1 MNLEPVSYAPIGV
14 ARSPHADAAGAPIQP
29 SGARGQAGHI
39 ILRPELA
46 EGLRDL
52 EGFSHLIVIY
62 HCHQSGPARLLV
74 TPFLDEAAHGVFAT
88 RAPARPNAIGLSV
101 VRLAGVRDN
110 VIDILDVDLLDGT
123 PILDVKPLVPAFDL
137 PQGPVR
143 VGWLATRASQADQ
156 ARADERFSG

>member
-14 ARSPHADAAGAPIQP
+14 AHSPHADAAGAPIQP
-29 SGARGQAGHI
+29 SGARGQAGQI

-110 VIDILDVDLLDGT
+110 VLDILDVDLLDGT

-137 PQGPVR
+137 PDGPVR

-156 ARADERFSG
+156 ARADERFTG

>member
-29 SGARGQAGHI
+29 SGARGQVGQI

-74 TPFLDEAAHGVFAT
+74 TPFLDKAAHGVFAT

-137 PQGPVR
+137 PEGPVR
-143 VGWLATRASQADQ
+143 VGWLATRADQADQ
-156 ARADERFSG
+156 ARADDRFAG